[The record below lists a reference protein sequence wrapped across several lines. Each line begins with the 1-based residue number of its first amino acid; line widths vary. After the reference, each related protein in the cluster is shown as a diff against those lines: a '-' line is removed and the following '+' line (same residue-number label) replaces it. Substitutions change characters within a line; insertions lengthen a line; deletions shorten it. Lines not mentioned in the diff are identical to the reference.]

1 MLVMLAL
8 IALPLVTDPIQL
20 RRYASLV
27 VLSLGV
33 LGVVVATGHAGLIS
47 LGHGIFV
54 GIGAFSMATF
64 VDNYRLPFLI
74 ALPMSFLVTAAVGWL
89 LGLPALRIKGI
100 YLALVTLGFGIM
112 FPALAKQFPSYTGGV
127 SGRAVD
133 AEFNPP
139 AWTGLDP
146 DGDAVLWR
154 YGFCVLVCGLMFW
167 MTANVLNGRMG
178 RAMQAV
184 RDDETSAASFGIDLP
199 RVKAG
204 AFSLSAGLAGVG
216 GALQVVLFPFVS
228 HEQFSI
234 FLSFRLYAAALLGGV
249 ATIAGAVYGVVAL
262 VLIPAINDAF
272 QLLEN
277 DVIVFGVGL
286 ILLTFVSP
294 DGLAGLV
301 HRAASGN
308 KFDGVWGNVRRRY
321 SGS

>member
-1 MLVMLAL
+1 
-8 IALPLVTDPIQL
+8 
-20 RRYASLV
+20 
-27 VLSLGV
+27 
-33 LGVVVATGHAGLIS
+33 
-47 LGHGIFV
+47 
-54 GIGAFSMATF
+54 
-64 VDNYRLPFLI
+64 
-74 ALPMSFLVTAAVGWL
+74 
-89 LGLPALRIKGI
+89 
-100 YLALVTLGFGIM
+100 
-112 FPALAKQFPSYTGGV
+112 
-127 SGRAVD
+127 
-133 AEFNPP
+133 
-139 AWTGLDP
+139 
-146 DGDAVLWR
+146 
-154 YGFCVLVCGLMFW
+154 
-167 MTANVLNGRMG
+167 
-178 RAMQAV
+178 MQAV

-308 KFDGVWGNVRRRY
+308 KFDGIWGNVRRRY